1 MKQFEVDEKKRLKF
15 MLTQHKKHPKW
26 KKRAWVRR
34 MLLVFFL
41 ISSTWIGIV
50 GYMQNSN
57 RGISM
62 FILGFTGMGLITI
75 VPYIIYYFALR
86 QTCRSGVDYKTKETL
101 ILTDSEFI
109 NTYLHINAKRYYK
122 YQRDTFKYTKI
133 QRIIYNEYHEFL
145 DIYGYYKKIW
155 YRDYFKN
162 IIGTERGIRDKN
174 NKLRLFLYY
183 DNNEELINTLVE
195 KSNVKLETVNHPQE

>member
-122 YQRDTFKYTKI
+122 YQRDTTNIKEILLNILKYK
-133 QRIIYNEYHEFL
+133 E
-145 DIYGYYKKIW
+145 
-155 YRDYFKN
+155 
-162 IIGTERGIRDKN
+162 
-174 NKLRLFLYY
+174 LY
-183 DNNEELINTLVE
+183 IM
-195 KSNVKLETVNHPQE
+195 SIMSF

>member
-122 YQRDTFKYTKI
+122 YQRDTTNIKEILLNILKYKELYIMSIMSFQIYMDIIKRYGIEITLKI
-133 QRIIYNEYHEFL
+133 LLVQSVELEIKIIN
-145 DIYGYYKKIW
+145 
-155 YRDYFKN
+155 
-162 IIGTERGIRDKN
+162 
-174 NKLRLFLYY
+174 
-183 DNNEELINTLVE
+183 
-195 KSNVKLETVNHPQE
+195 

>member
-34 MLLVFFL
+34 ILIGIFLILSIAYGISLYIENNREDIYMFFL
-41 ISSTWIGIV
+41 GFMSMGIL
-50 GYMQNSN
+50 S
-57 RGISM
+57 GI
-62 FILGFTGMGLITI
+62 
-75 VPYIIYYFALR
+75 PYIIYYFTLR
-86 QTCRSGVDYKTKETL
+86 RTCRSDVDYKTKETL

-109 NTYLHINAKRYYK
+109 NTYLPINAKRHCDYEK
-122 YQRDTFKYTKI
+122 DVFKYTKI
-133 QRIIYNEYHEFL
+133 QRIVYNEYHQFL
-145 DIYGYYKKIW
+145 DIYGYYKTTW
-155 YRDYFKN
+155 YIDYFNN

-183 DNNEELINTLVE
+183 DNNEDLINTLVE

>member
-1 MKQFEVDEKKRLKF
+1 MQKDTTNIKEILLNILK
-15 MLTQHKKHPKW
+15 
-26 KKRAWVRR
+26 
-34 MLLVFFL
+34 
-41 ISSTWIGIV
+41 
-50 GYMQNSN
+50 
-57 RGISM
+57 
-62 FILGFTGMGLITI
+62 
-75 VPYIIYYFALR
+75 
-86 QTCRSGVDYKTKETL
+86 YKEL
-101 ILTDSEFI
+101 
-109 NTYLHINAKRYYK
+109 
-122 YQRDTFKYTKI
+122 
-133 QRIIYNEYHEFL
+133 YNEYHEFL